1 MLLAHSTESAD
12 NTAPLPRSPSLF
24 PHWACLKKWTSSWVC
39 LQLLQVAFC
48 LRSSLFPLPP
58 SSYFVLGPVYLS
70 VRFVLFPASI
80 RAAKCFLMPYS
91 VTLCLD
97 CHQVS
102 SLLRYFFDNSPS
114 AAQHNQ
120 VQTSKGERCIRSLS
134 NSCFSSLSDC
144 SCGGKL
150 SL

>member
-12 NTAPLPRSPSLF
+12 NTAPLPRPPSPTEL
-24 PHWACLKKWTSSWVC
+24 ALKNELRLESVC
-39 LQLLQVAFC
+39 SCFNWRFVFLLS
-48 LRSSLFPLPP
+48 SSLLSLP
-58 SSYFVLGPVYLS
+58 SSCFVLVPVYLS
-70 VRFVLFPASI
+70 VRFILFP
-80 RAAKCFLMPYS
+80 AAKCFLMPYS

-102 SLLRYFFDNSPS
+102 SLLRYFFDHSPL

-134 NSCFSSLSDC
+134 SSCFSSLF
-144 SCGGKL
+144 
-150 SL
+150 